1 MPKTFCVVGH
11 DARQQA
17 AARVLPCGLR
27 RDRRRQCRTADYI
40 LLPMSQ
46 GRVSDEVARAL
57 QGAGP
62 GTLIFRGPPGMPV
75 RMAAREAGLPL
86 IDYFLRPE
94 LECLNAVPTARAVLS
109 CCSACGSARSGRAA
123 FSCWAMA
130 ASGRAVARLVLLG
143 GRVTVAA
150 RSPEQR
156 ANARCAGCRA
166 APTALPTLLPGFDAV
181 INTIPAP
188 VLPRALLQQLP
199 GGALIIDLA
208 SCRRHRLCR
217 RRRTGSARRARPG
230 PAGPLCTADS
240 RGADCTD
247 RAGDPGR
254 TRSRRKEHR
263 PMTTQSKRTVAFALC
278 GSFCSFAAVLPQL
291 RVLTA
296 RGWDVLPVLSA
307 SAAGLDTRFGTAS
320 ALRQT
325 LYEVTG
331 HRPLT
336 TLQAVEPLG
345 PQRLA
350 EALIIAPATG
360 TTMALLAAG
369 ISSTPVTLAAK
380 SLLRGGR
387 PVIIAPSTND
397 GLSGSAP
404 ALGQLLQRRSYYFV
418 PFGQDDSYK
427 KPCSLK
433 SDFTLLPD
441 TLEAALRGVQ
451 IQPLLL

>member
-1 MPKTFCVVGH
+1 MPKTFCVIGH

-17 AARVLPCGLR
+17 AARVLR
-27 RDRRRQCRTADYI
+27 RAGYGVTAADNAAAADYI

-57 QGAGP
+57 QGAGQ
-62 GTLIFRGPPGMPV
+62 GTLILAGRPGMPV

-94 LECLNAVPTARAVLS
+94 LECLNAVPTAEGCLELLLRLRERTIWESGFLVL
-109 CCSACGSARSGRAA
+109 GYGRV
-123 FSCWAMA
+123 
-130 ASGRAVARLVLLG
+130 GRAVARRLVLLG

-166 APTALPTLLPGFDAV
+166 APLTALPTLLPGFDAV
-181 INTIPAP
+181 INTVPAP

-208 SCRRHRLCR
+208 SLPAAPTLPPPEELGLHAEHALPCR
-217 RRRTGSARRARPG
+217 
-230 PAGPLCTADS
+230 PLCTADS
-240 RGADCTD
+240 RGTDCTD

-296 RGWDVLPVLSA
+296 RGWDVLPILSA

-345 PQRLA
+345 R
-350 EALIIAPATG
+350 
-360 TTMALLAAG
+360 
-369 ISSTPVTLAAK
+369 S
-380 SLLRGGR
+380 
-387 PVIIAPSTND
+387 
-397 GLSGSAP
+397 GLP
-404 ALGQLLQRRSYYFV
+404 RRSSS
-418 PFGQDDSYK
+418 PRPPAPRWRCWPQASAR
-427 KPCSLK
+427 
-433 SDFTLLPD
+433 LP
-441 TLEAALRGVQ
+441 
-451 IQPLLL
+451 